1 MDKKVYQKIQRYED
15 DKRFLH
21 KLYLEDNK
29 NRDDQHSK
37 INLEF
42 QSDQA
47 RIQFEKSIP
56 DYVLQDEKKEQKNEG
71 QIFNVESGEENNEN
85 FPDKLIQISSAI
97 EQEIQLYELLRDL
110 KKEKNQNKRLPLKR
124 KQEFS

>member
-29 NRDDQHSK
+29 NRDDPDSK

>member
-29 NRDDQHSK
+29 NSNDPDSK

-56 DYVLQDEKKEQKNEG
+56 DYVLQDEKKE
-71 QIFNVESGEENNEN
+71 
-85 FPDKLIQISSAI
+85 
-97 EQEIQLYELLRDL
+97 
-110 KKEKNQNKRLPLKR
+110 
-124 KQEFS
+124 